1 MEKNIKGTKIVI
13 DCIPND
19 PVDIRCGGP
28 EILGYDYFVKQEETI
43 SLIEVVE
50 KTLEELNLPIMEI
63 RVEDEGKLRLTEKE
77 VWTKERIIQSLINDS
92 STVRSEYERRLRNGS
107 YIKQV

>member
-1 MEKNIKGTKIVI
+1 
-13 DCIPND
+13 
-19 PVDIRCGGP
+19 
-28 EILGYDYFVKQEETI
+28 
-43 SLIEVVE
+43 
-50 KTLEELNLPIMEI
+50 MEI

-107 YIKQV
+107 YIK

>member
-28 EILGYDYFVKQEETI
+28 KILGYDYFVKQEETI

-50 KTLEELNLPIMEI
+50 KTLEELKLPIMEI

-107 YIKQV
+107 YIK